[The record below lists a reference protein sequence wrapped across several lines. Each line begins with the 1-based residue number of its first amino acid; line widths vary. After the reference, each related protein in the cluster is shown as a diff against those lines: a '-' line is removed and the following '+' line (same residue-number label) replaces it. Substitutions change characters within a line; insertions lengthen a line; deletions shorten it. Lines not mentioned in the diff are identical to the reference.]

1 MTSPPR
7 RYRVEAGKLVRRPA
21 VRANGLDAA
30 ALLQAS
36 CARIQALR
44 LRHGAPDWKTASGGL
59 ESSWKGGSGFVR
71 ALRTRQSATLPT
83 FDFPGFP
90 MPQSGLP
97 NLPGTATGRAAG
109 LAAHE
114 VRFGAAADTP
124 LNARRASPAV
134 SKVRRGSALLCALV
148 HPHLCTLMH
157 EAPKLLDSCVR
168 CGRIIPPFL
177 MAETPPF
184 TD

>member
-1 MTSPPR
+1 M
-7 RYRVEAGKLVRRPA
+7 RRPA
-21 VRANGLDAA
+21 ARADGLDAA

-36 CARIQALR
+36 CDRIQALR
-44 LRHGAPDWKTASGGL
+44 FRHGAPDWKTASGGL

-97 NLPGTATGRAAG
+97 NLPGSGHGRAAG

-114 VRFGAAADTP
+114 ACFGAAADTP
-124 LNARRASPAV
+124 QNALAHFRQFSKFGAV
-134 SKVRRGSALLCALV
+134 
-148 HPHLCTLMH
+148 
-157 EAPKLLDSCVR
+157 AP
-168 CGRIIPPFL
+168 
-177 MAETPPF
+177 
-184 TD
+184 